1 MIMDL
6 YGCNNYSSQLWNDR
20 AKDSA
25 AAGGNT
31 REIIGTEE
39 IVVKPNIATLLI
51 GTRGETIETIE
62 IKSGVKVS
70 FSCLSI
76 EFIDL
81 LHASM
86 FA

>member
-1 MIMDL
+1 MDL

-20 AKDSA
+20 ATAERSPERK
-25 AAGGNT
+25 T
-31 REIIGTEE
+31 EIIATEE

-70 FSCLSI
+70 TLSRSVP
-76 EFIDL
+76 
-81 LHASM
+81 A
-86 FA
+86 